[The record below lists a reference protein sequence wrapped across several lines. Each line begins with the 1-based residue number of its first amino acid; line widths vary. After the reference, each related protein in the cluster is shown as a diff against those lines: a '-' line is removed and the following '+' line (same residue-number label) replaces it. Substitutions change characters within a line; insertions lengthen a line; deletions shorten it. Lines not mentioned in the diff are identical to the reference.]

1 MILYIF
7 FKKQFRCFILQAQCF
22 PDSFKSFTFPIIPK
36 FPTDDWLMEYDI
48 SIPPMVSIIS
58 TTGPRSPGTAS
69 PRPTDTSWR
78 WLPGNSSQTGLRSA
92 STSFDTK
99 SA

>member
-48 SIPPMVSIIS
+48 SIPPTGCASLLAAEPRALPCLPDCLQLPHSCLASIILIAALTFPSLS
-58 TTGPRSPGTAS
+58 T
-69 PRPTDTSWR
+69 
-78 WLPGNSSQTGLRSA
+78 
-92 STSFDTK
+92 
-99 SA
+99 